1 MRKLNVS
8 FQLPFSPRRCII
20 VVGSSPWE
28 AWNFG
33 CAEVRKKASKATIIP
48 SSIDYVVQILVLT
61 VKPNE
66 LSISAS
72 PPSLSEGSIHIPSE
86 L

>member
-1 MRKLNVS
+1 MQLDVL
-8 FQLPFSPRRCII
+8 FQLPFSPLSCII

-48 SSIDYVVQILVLT
+48 SSIYYVVRILVLT
-61 VKPNE
+61 MKPNE
-66 LSISAS
+66 LSISAT
-72 PPSLSEGSIHIPSE
+72 PPECERRKNPHFE
-86 L
+86 